1 MQTTPTGRSGGGNDE
16 AGTRARPRRILPII
30 IAAQFAGTSLWFA
43 GNAVLGDLQ
52 SVYGLPATALGPLTS
67 AVQIGFIAGT
77 LAYALGTVAD
87 RFSPSLV
94 FLLSAVAGAVVNV
107 GVGTVATDYAGILAF
122 RFLTGFFLAGIYPV
136 GMKLAADWFEAG
148 LGRALGWLVGALVL
162 GTAFPHLL
170 AAVAAD
176 LPWRTVLHGTSVL
189 AAAGGVAV
197 WRLVPDGPYRSA
209 GQGFRPGAI
218 AAVFRVAEFR
228 SAALGYFGHMWELYA
243 FWAFVPVLLATRFP
257 GADARAV
264 SAGAF
269 AVIAVGAAGCV
280 IGGFASARAGS
291 ARVALAMLAVS
302 GTIGLAS
309 PWLFGLSGAWFAL
322 AVTLWGFAVVGDSP
336 QFSTLVARTAPPDVR
351 GSALT
356 IVNSIG
362 FAVTIPAIQ
371 ALTAAAV
378 AWPPERIWLPLALG
392 PIAGIVATA
401 PLVRRPKHRRERA
414 G

>member
-1 MQTTPTGRSGGGNDE
+1 MQTTTPGRSGSGNDE
-16 AGTRARPRRILPII
+16 AGTRLRPRRILPVIV
-30 IAAQFAGTSLWFA
+30 AAQFAGTSLWFA
-43 GNAVLGDLQ
+43 GNAVLSDLQ
-52 SVYGLPATALGPLTS
+52 RAYDLPATALGPLTS
-67 AVQIGFIAGT
+67 AVQIGFIVGT

-87 RFSPSLV
+87 RFSPSRV
-94 FLLSAVAGAVVNV
+94 FLLSALAGAVVNLA
-107 GVGTVATDYAGILAF
+107 VGTVATDYAGILAF
-122 RFLTGFFLAGIYPV
+122 RFLTGVFLAGIYPV

-176 LPWRTVLHGTSVL
+176 LPWRTVLQGTSAL
-189 AAAGGVAV
+189 AAAGGVAIG
-197 WRLVPDGPYRSA
+197 WLVPDGPYRSV
-209 GQGFRPGAI
+209 GKGFRPGAI
-218 AAVFRVAEFR
+218 AAVFRVPAFR
-228 SAALGYFGHMWELYA
+228 SAALGYVGHMWELYA
-243 FWAFVPVLLATRFP
+243 FWAFVPVLLVTRFP
-257 GADARAV
+257 GADAAVV

-280 IGGFASARAGS
+280 IGGFASARVGS
-291 ARVALAMLAVS
+291 ARVAVAMLLVS
-302 GTIGLAS
+302 GAIGLAS
-309 PWLFGLSGAWFAL
+309 PWLFGLAGAWFVA

-371 ALTAAAV
+371 ALTAATV

-401 PLVRRPKHRRERA
+401 PLVRGVGSTRRS
-414 G
+414 